1 MQFLETEIPQA
12 TIVRPEPHLDARGS
26 FARVFCVDE
35 FASHGLVTTVAQVNL
50 AVTSDPGT
58 VRGIHYQLSP
68 AAEAKLVR
76 CVRGA
81 VYDVVVD
88 LRASSPTFGSYVG
101 IELAAEEA
109 IALYVPPGCGHGY
122 QALTADATLLY
133 QVSAPYTPALE
144 RGVHPT
150 DPDVGIRWP
159 LPPAK
164 LSSRDRALPTLG
176 ETELPDI
183 AVG

>member
-1 MQFLETEIPQA
+1 MQFFETKIPGA
-12 TIVRPEPHLDARGS
+12 TIVRPKPHLDSRGS

-35 FASHGLVTTVAQVNL
+35 FASHGLETTVAQVNL

-58 VRGIHYQLSP
+58 VRGIHYQLPP

-81 VYDVVVD
+81 VFDVVVD
-88 LRASSPTFGSYVG
+88 LRAPSPTFGSYVG
-101 IELAAEEA
+101 IELTAEEA

-122 QALTADATLLY
+122 QALSNDATLLY

-144 RGVHPT
+144 RGVHPL
-150 DPDVGIRWP
+150 DPGVGIRWP
-159 LPPAK
+159 LPPTG
-164 LSSRDRALPTLG
+164 LSSRDRTLPPLG
-176 ETELPDI
+176 ETDLPDVS
-183 AVG
+183 AG